1 MEQEQEKQPTNEQAL
16 PPDNAETQPQE
27 QAKPPKKPKQPQP
40 ELDMETTV
48 ADMNV
53 EGFKWY
59 DPARKKG
66 IKKRPIEKVTKKEY
80 RAMVRGAYAA
90 FLPVIVCVTISFAL
104 MVLLAYFWLK

>member
-1 MEQEQEKQPTNEQAL
+1 MKKKEK
-16 PPDNAETQPQE
+16 
-27 QAKPPKKPKQPQP
+27 KVKKKDT
-40 ELDMETTV
+40 LDMETTV

-66 IKKRPIEKVTKKEY
+66 IKKRPIVKVTKKEY

>member
-1 MEQEQEKQPTNEQAL
+1 MKKKEK
-16 PPDNAETQPQE
+16 
-27 QAKPPKKPKQPQP
+27 KVKKKDT
-40 ELDMETTV
+40 LDMETTV

>member
-1 MEQEQEKQPTNEQAL
+1 MKKKEK
-16 PPDNAETQPQE
+16 
-27 QAKPPKKPKQPQP
+27 KVKKKDT
-40 ELDMETTV
+40 LDMETTV

-59 DPARKKG
+59 DPTRKKG

>member
-1 MEQEQEKQPTNEQAL
+1 MKKKEK
-16 PPDNAETQPQE
+16 
-27 QAKPPKKPKQPQP
+27 KVKKKDT
-40 ELDMETTV
+40 LDMETTV

-90 FLPVIVCVTISFAL
+90 FLPVIVCATISFAL

>member
-16 PPDNAETQPQE
+16 PPDNAETQPQG

-53 EGFKWY
+53 EGFSWY
-59 DPARKKG
+59 NPNKKKG
-66 IKKRPIEKVTKKEY
+66 KDNGLGDISKKEY
-80 RAMVRGAYAA
+80 WAMVKGAYAA
-90 FLPVIVCVTISFAL
+90 FLPI
-104 MVLLAYFWLK
+104 LLCILAVGILGFFLIKWWLS